1 MKEPNSD
8 WYKSIWSL
16 DIKNMSWVEDT
27 NRQVDFLIE
36 KMKLNGS
43 ERILD
48 LACGFGRHSIALAQR
63 GFDVV
68 GVDIT
73 KEFIEDAKMTARN
86 MNLKIEFSCGDIR
99 NVICHGEFDV
109 VLNLA
114 DGAIGY
120 LEDENENLK
129 IFDIIAASLKP
140 GGKHLMDICNGE
152 HAEMYFP
159 KRHWETGAKSISLS
173 EFSWNKE
180 TKRMLYGG
188 YDIPLGKIAQAPK
201 TIEPD
206 SSIRLYNKNELRQIL
221 SDRDMTIIETY
232 SDFNGTPDSAKEMQL
247 MAYSRKGFAMKI

>member
-1 MKEPNSD
+1 MQEPKSD

-36 KMKLNGS
+36 KMNLNGS

-48 LACGFGRHSIALAQR
+48 LGCGFGRHSIALAQR

-73 KEFIEDAKMTARN
+73 PEYIKDAKMSARN

-99 NVICHGEFDV
+99 SIVCHGEFDV

-140 GGKHLMDICNGE
+140 GGKHLMDICNRE
-152 HAEMYFP
+152 HAEMFFP

-188 YDIPLGKIAQAPK
+188 YDIPLGKIAHAPK
-201 TIEPD
+201 SIQPD
-206 SSIRLYNKNELRQIL
+206 SSIRLYNKSELEKIL
-221 SDRDMTIIETY
+221 SDRGMAIIETY
-232 SDFNGTPDSAKEMQL
+232 SDFNGAPDSPKEMQL
-247 MAYSRKGFAMKI
+247 MVYSRKNFAIK